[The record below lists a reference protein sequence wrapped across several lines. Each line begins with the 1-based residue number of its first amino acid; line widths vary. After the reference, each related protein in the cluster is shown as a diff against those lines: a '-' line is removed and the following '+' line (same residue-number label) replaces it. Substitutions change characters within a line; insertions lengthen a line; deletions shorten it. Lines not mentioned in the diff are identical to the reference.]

1 MSLVL
6 AGVNRALYP
15 EEICMTVQT
24 QGSPWIEYLM
34 TDQTYLHAILYASEC
49 QGNILLGRDKDSRP
63 AQFHLSKTL
72 KLLADRIS
80 DSDDPLAVADQTIM
94 TTVVL
99 AFASEALGEG
109 TILTNHLY
117 GLMKMVALRG
127 GFDRVGAE
135 SDMLAAKICRVD
147 LGAALRFNRRPMFFA
162 RDISWDRYFDGP
174 GTPAATTAGVEGFIQ
189 SLDWR
194 LFGVWQDMRHFS
206 YLCNLACSTGYK
218 LDHELYSDIMAS
230 VLYRLLHM
238 TLEPDCF
245 AASTLRCGL
254 VALASSLFLRWQ
266 GVESDHNGSFGRFG
280 DALKAL
286 RESDAMERVPRPLLL
301 WMLMLW
307 HGLRHAE
314 TPPYDEQWASE
325 VIGRLAL
332 ASWQEARQLLNT
344 MVWIEFLHG
353 PQGKA
358 AFVRSLPASGSPK
371 PDGKSGSY

>member
-1 MSLVL
+1 MFLVL

-15 EEICMTVQT
+15 KEICMTVQT

-49 QGNILLGRDKDSRP
+49 QGNILLGRDQDSRP
-63 AQFHLSKTL
+63 TQFHLSKTL

-80 DSDDPLAVADQTIM
+80 NSDDPLAVADQTIM

-109 TILTNHLY
+109 TVLTNHLY

-162 RDISWDRYFDGP
+162 RDISWDRYFKGPSTP
-174 GTPAATTAGVEGFIQ
+174 GTATPEVEGFIQ

-194 LFGVWQDMRHFS
+194 LFGVWQDTRHFS

-238 TLEPDCF
+238 SLEPDCF
-245 AASTLRCGL
+245 AGSALRCGL

-266 GVESDHNGSFGRFG
+266 GVGADHNGSFGRFG
-280 DALKAL
+280 DALNAL
-286 RESDAMERVPRPLLL
+286 REPDVLETVPGPLLF

-307 HGLRHAE
+307 QGLRPAE
-314 TPPYDEQWASE
+314 TPPHDEQWMSE
-325 VIGRLAL
+325 VIGRFGLP
-332 ASWQEARQLLNT
+332 SWQEARELLNT

-358 AFVRSLPASGSPK
+358 AFVRSLPASCSLK
-371 PDGKSGSY
+371 SSGKSTS

>member
-1 MSLVL
+1 MFLVL

-15 EEICMTVQT
+15 EEICMTVQA

-49 QGNILLGRDKDSRP
+49 QGNILLGRDQDGGP

-99 AFASEALGEG
+99 AFASEASGDG
-109 TILTNHLY
+109 TVLTNHLY

-127 GFDRVGAE
+127 GFGRVGAE

-162 RDISWDRYFDGP
+162 RDTSWGRYFEGP
-174 GTPAATTAGVEGFIQ
+174 STPATTTPEVEGFIQ

-194 LFGVWQDMRHFS
+194 LSGVWQDMRHFS
-206 YLCNLACSTGYK
+206 YLCHLARGTGYK

-245 AASTLRCGL
+245 AGSAIRSGL
-254 VALASSLFLRWQ
+254 VALASSLFLSWQ
-266 GVESDHNGSFGRFG
+266 GVGSDHNGSFGRFG
-280 DALKAL
+280 DALENL
-286 RESDAMERVPRPLLL
+286 RESDTMETVPGPLLF

-307 HGLRHAE
+307 QGLRNAE
-314 TPPYDEQWASE
+314 RPPHDEQWMSE
-325 VIGRLAL
+325 VICHLGL

-358 AFVRSLPASGSPK
+358 AFVRSLPAFGPPK
-371 PDGKSGSY
+371 LGGKSAP